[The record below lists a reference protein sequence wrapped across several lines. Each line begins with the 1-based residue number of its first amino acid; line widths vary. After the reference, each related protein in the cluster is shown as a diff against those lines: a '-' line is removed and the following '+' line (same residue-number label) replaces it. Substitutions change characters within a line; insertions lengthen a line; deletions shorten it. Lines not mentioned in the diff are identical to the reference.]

1 MFGRQNKISLRKI
14 VLLTA
19 MASGSVGLA
28 SCQTYP
34 YSKLENEVY
43 NYVKK
48 FSKQIPKRFVAS
60 RYEIEDME
68 HVLYHDNSLVMKENE
83 PLTVSYA
90 RGRGRYVGFRFYGGY
105 KDVLTGYLDVAPAK
119 AWWHSK
125 DKSKLK
131 ADSFFSFAVRSSSG
145 DAKGVLVDKSILL
158 AKPEGGVMYA
168 KKAGED
174 VWKRSDMY
182 DIEHGF
188 ELDGAWLACVKHGAD
203 CVPEGQVQRYIKLA
217 NRFNKTYF
225 FKER

>member
-1 MFGRQNKISLRKI
+1 M
-14 VLLTA
+14 VLLA
-19 MASGSVGLA
+19 VVASGSAGLTG
-28 SCQTYP
+28 CQTYP

-43 NYVKK
+43 NYVKR
-48 FSKQIPKRFVAS
+48 FSENVPKRFVAS

-90 RGRGRYVGFRFYGGY
+90 RGRGRYVGFRYYVGY
-105 KDVLTGYLDVAPAK
+105 KDLLTGYLDVAPAK
-119 AWWHSK
+119 AWWKSK

-131 ADSFFSFAVRSSSG
+131 ADTFFSFAVRSSRG
-145 DAKGVLVDKSILL
+145 KATGVLVDKSILL
-158 AKPEGGVMYA
+158 ATPEGGVMYA

-182 DIEHGF
+182 NIEHGF
-188 ELDGAWLACVKHGAD
+188 ELNGAWLACLKQQAD
-203 CVPEGQVQRYIKLA
+203 RVPEGQVQRYMKLA

-225 FKER
+225 FRER